1 MRARALFSLAGAL
14 IAASVLVAAS
24 GAGTAKNQRM
34 AKIDVST
41 RASVVHYLRSVH
53 VKTKG
58 LVIQRG
64 AHNYAGARCPGKA
77 WACAKTRHTVV
88 QIAKRGGVN
97 RFACSTARCT
107 VVQFSGTSHGV
118 YLAGRQLQSTP
129 HTTPNNTAK
138 CVINTSAQIQV
149 QVCVIVQLSSTAN
162 NVAVVYE
169 HANGPS
175 GLTQAASINAS
186 ITQRATGASNSNT
199 ACVNQGI
206 AMTGSTSVNKG
217 SVSVSLNA
225 HETATI
231 KQDSAHGGNSA
242 SQSATS
248 GGACSAGPLSQT
260 QTETSSAKGPN
271 SITQN
276 ENAASNGANV
286 TIDIEQNQSTG
297 FLGTAHG
304 VNSANFEQDNT
315 LTAIANT
322 PAGPVNQT
330 QSSATG
336 GLLGTVNQD
345 SRDPSTIVA
354 TQHEIQCEDAA
365 TSGLTSCATGAGE
378 ADFNGTYALHQT
390 QIGPEGIWKKA
401 GKHGRRRV
409 PYSVHKGVG
418 TATQTGNGADTFQL
432 TQSSKQDNDTGGN
445 GQTNDVKGDCSTD
458 GNCNIA
464 QQTNVDGNQTTNT
477 QSGQNLN
484 SGITCTGSACT
495 PTTPAVPQIVE
506 SPPNPSTST
515 SATFTFTDTT
525 AGVAF
530 LCQIDGG
537 GYSACQSGQTYNGL
551 SYGAHT
557 FSVEAK
563 DSNGNLSNGAASY
576 PWTIVPPVPEI
587 GSTPPNP
594 SNSSSATFTFS
605 DDDSSLSFLCQI
617 DGGGYSPC
625 QSGQTYTGLTD
636 GLHTFSVEATDGSG
650 HVSAPASY
658 PWTVALPAIVFD
670 GSPGTGAPPAT
681 LGPYTMT
688 PFGTDTQPSCGAEG
702 SSVTGVNDPA
712 GSISFGE
719 ALDHDTVVTGNTGC
733 WQTWSNGYS
742 GDVYS
747 TFDSSGNKTQV
758 TIGLPS
764 GTQAFYF
771 YAEPNQFADFVITA
785 TEQGG
790 TTSGPV
796 TVNGQAGAT
805 YFGFYGINGATLSS
819 ITVSETDPTGF
830 AVGEF
835 GISPAAPPAP

>member
-1 MRARALFSLAGAL
+1 MRARALFSLVGAL
-14 IAASVLVAAS
+14 IAATVLVAAS
-24 GAGTAKNQRM
+24 GAATAKVQKA

-41 RASVVHYLRSVH
+41 RASVLHYLRSVH

-64 AHNYAGARCPGKA
+64 AHNYAGAHCPGGA

-97 RFACSTARCT
+97 RFVCSTARCA
-107 VVQFSGTSHGV
+107 VVQFAGTSHGV
-118 YLAGRQLQSTP
+118 YIAGRQLQSTAAA
-129 HTTPNNTAK
+129 TPNNTAK
-138 CVINTSAQIQV
+138 CVINTTAQIQLQACLIL
-149 QVCVIVQLSSTAN
+149 QVSSTAN
-162 NVAVVYE
+162 NVAIVYE

-175 GLTQAASINAS
+175 GLTQSASLNAS

-199 ACVNQGI
+199 ACVNQGVGI
-206 AMTGSTSVNKG
+206 TGSATVSKG
-217 SVSVSLNA
+217 SVSVGLNA
-225 HETATI
+225 YQNATI

-242 SQSATS
+242 SQSATA
-248 GGACSAGPLSQT
+248 GGACGGSPLSQT
-260 QTETSSAKGPN
+260 QTETSTVNGPG

-276 ENAASNGANV
+276 ENAASNGANI
-286 TIDIEQNQSTG
+286 TIDIEQNQSSG
-297 FLGTAHG
+297 FLGSAHG
-304 VNSANFEQDNT
+304 ANSANFEQDNT

-354 TQHEIQCEDAA
+354 TQHEVQCEDAA

-390 QIGPEGIWKKA
+390 QIGPEGISKGA
-401 GKHGRRRV
+401 KHGRSRV

-418 TATQTGNGADTFQL
+418 TATQTGNSADTFQL
-432 TQSSKQDNDTGGN
+432 TQSSKQDNDTGGT
-445 GQTNDVKGDCSTD
+445 GQTNDVKGDCSTS

-464 QQTNVDGNQTTNT
+464 QQTNVDGNQTTNN
-477 QSGQNLN
+477 QSGQTLN
-484 SGITCTGSACT
+484 SGISCTGSACT
-495 PTTPAVPQIVE
+495 PTAPAVPQIQGG
-506 SPPNPSTST
+506 PPNPSTST

-525 AGVAF
+525 AGVTF
-530 LCQIDGG
+530 LCQIDGS
-537 GYSACQSGQTYNGL
+537 GYTPCQSGQTYNGL
-551 SYGAHT
+551 LYGSHT

-576 PWTIVPPVPEI
+576 PWTIVPPTPHI
-587 GSTPPNP
+587 DSMPPNP
-594 SNSSSATFTFS
+594 SNSSGATFTFS
-605 DDDSSLSFLCQI
+605 DTDTSLSFLCQI
-617 DGGGYSPC
+617 DGSGYSPC
-625 QSGQTYTGLTD
+625 QSGQTYSGLTD
-636 GLHTFSVEATDGSG
+636 GSHTFSVEATDGSG

-681 LGPYTMT
+681 LGPFTMT
-688 PFGTDTQPSCGAEG
+688 PFGTDTQPSCGAAG
-702 SSVTGVNDPA
+702 SSVTGVGDPA
-712 GSISFGE
+712 GLISFDE
-719 ALDHDTVVTGNTGC
+719 ALDHDTVVNGDTGC
-733 WQTWSNGYS
+733 WQTWSNGYT

-747 TFDSSGNKTQV
+747 TFDAGNTTQV

-771 YAEPNQFADFVITA
+771 YAEPNVFADFVITA
-785 TEQGG
+785 TAQNG

-796 TVNGQAGAT
+796 TVNGYHGAS

-819 ITVSETDPTGF
+819 ITVSETDTSGF
-830 AVGEF
+830 AIGEF
-835 GISPAAPPAP
+835 GISPAAPASP